1 MNKINDKVT
10 VITGGNSGIGLG
22 TAKLF
27 KENGAKVITNA
38 KSPSRL
44 QETEEAYRDIF
55 EGIYQA
61 DLSDIHQVD
70 GFFKNIKKD
79 FGRIDILFLNAGIVQ
94 FSPIDMIT
102 EELYD
107 SHFDLNVKGMM
118 FSVKAALPMMEQGG
132 TIIMNSSTN
141 VHKAMPYSSIYS
153 ATKAAIKAFA
163 QVLTAEL
170 APRGIRVNT
179 LTPGPI
185 QTPIIDKMNMTE
197 EQLAAS
203 AEYIR
208 TKVPLG
214 RFGQPAEVA
223 TLVAEIAT
231 NQFINGQEFI
241 IDGGLTAL

>member
-1 MNKINDKVT
+1 
-10 VITGGNSGIGLG
+10 
-22 TAKLF
+22 
-27 KENGAKVITNA
+27 
-38 KSPSRL
+38 
-44 QETEEAYRDIF
+44 
-55 EGIYQA
+55 
-61 DLSDIHQVD
+61 
-70 GFFKNIKKD
+70 
-79 FGRIDILFLNAGIVQ
+79 
-94 FSPIDMIT
+94 
-102 EELYD
+102 
-107 SHFDLNVKGMM
+107 FDLNVKGMM